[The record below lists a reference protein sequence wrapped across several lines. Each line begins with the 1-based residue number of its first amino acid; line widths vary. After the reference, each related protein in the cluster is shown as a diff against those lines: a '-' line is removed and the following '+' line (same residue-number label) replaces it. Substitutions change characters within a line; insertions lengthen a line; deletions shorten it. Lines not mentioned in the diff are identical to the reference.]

1 MKRSSQLIAAAFA
14 AALIAPIANASDLT
28 INIEGIKDA
37 GGTINLGLFDEATYN
52 GDGAVNG
59 ANLIVEGDAVTVTFD
74 GLEPGEYAVRLFH
87 DVNDDGEMNTNPFGM
102 PTEPYAFSNDAR
114 GRFGPAK
121 WEAAKFTVTA
131 DGGTHTITMQ

>member
-1 MKRSSQLIAAAFA
+1 MKRTSTLIAAAFV

>member
-59 ANLIVEGDAVTVTFD
+59 ANLIVEGDTVTVTFD